1 MHFMTTF
8 SEIGKCMKMIE
19 IVIENVSVNSFSKD
33 ILEEGTAALIS
44 IYINHHGSA
53 CHMMLL

>member
-1 MHFMTTF
+1 
-8 SEIGKCMKMIE
+8 MKMIE
-19 IVIENVSVNSFSKD
+19 IMIEHVSVNSFSKEV
-33 ILEEGTAALIS
+33 LQEGTAELRS